1 MVEKNKW
8 SWSGTIQKQQEFL
21 NYFGVWMLWKHQN
34 RCVFD
39 GIAQNMAMAVTQAE
53 EERKV
58 WELAGAKGTSSLM
71 EQLPGV
77 L

>member
-1 MVEKNKW
+1 
-8 SWSGTIQKQQEFL
+8 
-21 NYFGVWMLWKHQN
+21 MLWKHQN

-77 L
+77 FMDADVT